1 MSSTAETGNLFLGDG
16 VVAIGTALV
25 PGKAVFNGTYDG
37 ALSAKEVEVQSKGV
51 VSGTTQASTISVAG
65 KLNTSIEASEMLSI
79 ESSGTVTGNVAY
91 RKLEVAKGG
100 ELLGTLKQL

>member
-1 MSSTAETGNLFLGDG
+1 
-16 VVAIGTALV
+16 
-25 PGKAVFNGTYDG
+25 
-37 ALSAKEVEVQSKGV
+37 
-51 VSGTTQASTISVAG
+51 
-65 KLNTSIEASEMLSI
+65 MLSI